1 MNSENNGLV
10 EHLDEGTVISYLHWV
25 VVVIELSVRWSE
37 ETFDFKMVC
46 FVLKEHILSNLV
58 M

>member
-10 EHLDEGTVISYLHWV
+10 ERLDEGTVISRLHWV
-25 VVVIELSVRWSE
+25 EVVIGLSVRWSE

-46 FVLKEHILSNLV
+46 FVLKEYILSNLV